1 MPAKVSKRLIKH
13 NNNYYKSYSRLDSHN
28 MSMKLKVDTAHWAE
42 SCTYESLYSWRF
54 ITT

>member
-28 MSMKLKVDTAHWAE
+28 LNMKSKVDTAYWV
-42 SCTYESLYSWRF
+42 LG
-54 ITT
+54 